1 MGVSLLR
8 SLTALLEVLDEVELA
23 SEAIGKL
30 LRQESLLVGALLGFS
45 CLMVVQ
51 IKIHSGK
58 FYPLGFRY

>member
-23 SEAIGKL
+23 SEAVGKL

-45 CLMVVQ
+45 CLMLVL
-51 IKIHSGK
+51 I
-58 FYPLGFRY
+58 